1 VSSEP
6 ESVDVLIVGG
16 SLVGSAA
23 ALLLRRHGVSSLNVE
38 RHAGTAIHPRAGHF
52 HLRTMEILR
61 EAGVEDA
68 VRRRSVAQYHPDGGI
83 NNVESLAGRE
93 LGTFFANLN
102 AGVQEFSP
110 TVRAFIDQDAL
121 EPILR
126 AQAEA
131 LGARLRYGVECESLV
146 QDSDG
151 VTATLHDLS
160 DESRRT
166 VRSRY
171 VIAAD
176 GNRSPTR
183 ERLGIAMRGHGLL
196 SHSITIYFRSEV
208 SLEPL
213 LAGRAHGVTY
223 VTNPVLRGFFR
234 LNRSADRGFLVVNL
248 VGDTARP
255 EIVAAYPS
263 APWANA
269 ASSID
274 QARALE
280 LLRAA
285 IGIPDLPVVIEDL
298 ATWRAVA
305 DSAERYRDGR
315 VFLAG
320 DAAHVVPPNGGFGG
334 NTGVQDVHNLAW
346 KLGLVIRGLAGAEL
360 LHTYDSE
367 RRPIGEL
374 TVEQAYA
381 RYVTRVAPYLGTA
394 GVQELVDD
402 LSMEIGYRY
411 DSPAVIAEPGQTPA
425 LHEHPRESRGR
436 PGSRAPHVLLQRDR
450 EPLSTLDLFGA
461 NLALLAGPEGGLWQT
476 VAREAA
482 AGMGVPLDSHVVGSP
497 ELSDPAGAFADAY
510 GISAAG
516 AVVVRPDGFVAWRA
530 RDATAAS
537 PQLVAD
543 VLRRILSLPPA

>member
-1 VSSEP
+1 
-6 ESVDVLIVGG
+6 
-16 SLVGSAA
+16 
-23 ALLLRRHGVSSLNVE
+23 
-38 RHAGTAIHPRAGHF
+38 
-52 HLRTMEILR
+52 MEILR

-68 VRRRSVAQYHPDGGI
+68 VRRRSVQQYHPDGGI

-102 AGVQEFSP
+102 AGVEEFSP

-126 AQAEA
+126 TQAEE
-131 LGARLRYGVECESLV
+131 LGAQLRYRVECESLV
-146 QDSDG
+146 QDADG
-151 VTATLHDLS
+151 VTATLHHLED
-160 DESRRT
+160 DSRRT
-166 VRSRY
+166 VRARY

-196 SHSITIYFRSEV
+196 SQSVTIYFRSEV

-213 LAGRAHGVTY
+213 LEGRAHGVTY

-269 ASSID
+269 AATID
-274 QARALE
+274 QPRALE

-285 IGIPDLPVVIEDL
+285 IGIPELPVVIDDL

-315 VFLAG
+315 VFLVG

-334 NTGVQDVHNLAW
+334 NTGIQDVHNLAW
-346 KLGLVIRGLAGAEL
+346 KLGLVIRGVAGADL
-360 LHTYDSE
+360 VHSYGSE

-381 RYVTRVAPYLGTA
+381 RYVTRVAPYLGTE
-394 GVQELVDD
+394 GVQELVND
-402 LSMEIGYRY
+402 LSMEIGHRY
-411 DSPAVIAEPGQTPA
+411 DSPAVIPEPGPTPG
-425 LHEHPRESRGR
+425 LHEHPRESHGR
-436 PGSRAPHVLLQRDR
+436 PGSRAPHVFLQRDGAR
-450 EPLSTLDLFGA
+450 LSTLDLFGGHFV
-461 NLALLAGPEGGLWQT
+461 LLVAPDGEPWQT
-476 VAREAA
+476 AARMAA
-482 AGMGVPLDSHVVGSP
+482 ADLGAPLDSHAVGGT
-497 ELSDPAGAFADAY
+497 ELADPDGAFAAAY
-510 GISAAG
+510 GISASG

-530 RDATAAS
+530 ADASRAS
-537 PQLVAD
+537 PALVAD
-543 VLRRILSLPPA
+543 VLSRVLHRSPA